1 MKNISV
7 IIPAAGY
14 GKRMETKTPKQ
25 LIKINNHAIIYYT
38 LMRFHDDQRIK
49 EIIIPVS
56 QEIKKQILEIC
67 NKINSFAKIKII
79 LGGEKRQDSVRNGM
93 QEINANADIIL
104 IHDAVRPFFSKNIID
119 DGVKLLDKYD
129 GAIAAVPTINTIKIV
144 KNNLIKETPLRENLY
159 RINTP
164 QMFNKEAIL
173 RAYAYA
179 KGNNI
184 YGTDDSMLME
194 KVGGKVAIIP
204 DSYDNIK
211 ITTKS
216 DLIIAKEMID
226 GN

>member
-1 MKNISV
+1 
-7 IIPAAGY
+7 
-14 GKRMETKTPKQ
+14 
-25 LIKINNHAIIYYT
+25 
-38 LMRFHDDQRIK
+38 
-49 EIIIPVS
+49 
-56 QEIKKQILEIC
+56 
-67 NKINSFAKIKII
+67 
-79 LGGEKRQDSVRNGM
+79 M
-93 QEINANADIIL
+93 QEVNENVDIIL

-144 KNNLIKETPLRENLY
+144 KNNLIKETLLRENLY

-179 KGNNI
+179 KENNI
-184 YGTDDSMLME
+184 YGTDDSMLVE
-194 KVGGKVAIIP
+194 KVGGKVAVIP

-216 DLIIAKEMID
+216 DLIIAKEVID

>member
-1 MKNISV
+1 
-7 IIPAAGY
+7 
-14 GKRMETKTPKQ
+14 
-25 LIKINNHAIIYYT
+25 
-38 LMRFHDDQRIK
+38 
-49 EIIIPVS
+49 
-56 QEIKKQILEIC
+56 
-67 NKINSFAKIKII
+67 
-79 LGGEKRQDSVRNGM
+79 
-93 QEINANADIIL
+93 
-104 IHDAVRPFFSKNIID
+104 
-119 DGVKLLDKYD
+119 
-129 GAIAAVPTINTIKIV
+129 
-144 KNNLIKETPLRENLY
+144 
-159 RINTP
+159 
-164 QMFNKEAIL
+164 MFNKEAIL